1 MQYFT
6 LVILYICNVTCM
18 SLAVTAVNMNIITAT
33 VQTCYAWVLL
43 LLQRITHFDSLLLF
57 SPVEAAVYCQ
67 TVWYLKSLRL
77 VTLYTNALGDATQL
91 DTLA

>member
-1 MQYFT
+1 M
-6 LVILYICNVTCM
+6 TCM
-18 SLAVTAVNMNIITAT
+18 SLALAAVNMNIITAT
-33 VQTCYAWVLL
+33 VQTCYAQVLL

-57 SPVEAAVYCQ
+57 ALVEAAVYCQ

-77 VTLYTNALGDATQL
+77 LTPYTNALGDATQL